1 MKRFAVKMLAAVML
15 MAVSAIG
22 LAQDNQNEKIAAAV
36 QMLCGENVQVLS
48 SSACGSRGAAVVRET
63 DGYSLYVLSEEN
75 GQWKTVFRN
84 PHAAMENSSVYLDT
98 DELLILSWQEGS
110 MFKQYYFR
118 WKDAWTLSSVIDY
131 DTMPDEY
138 DGLTEYLTDWTAD
151 AIRSEICYTDREG
164 NVLNTRKTAEL
175 PNVLSREACLLENFD
190 ASQPPFTGS
199 GYLPDDLQGESDI
212 LKKVFEW
219 VAPPD
224 CTYVDGLLEG
234 AKLQFIADKAD
245 GTRVLLCGW
254 FDGSEGWGLTESTPL
269 PAGTEIGIENFVDT
283 LNLGLKGYGVSIG
296 KRADGKWGAVG
307 ALDEDYFAL
316 GSCWVSDG
324 TLWWNADPAIGTTPW
339 NDITCMDWESLPRS
353 MDEAKAMLD
362 PSGWATPNNP
372 DPKDRLHLRERP
384 DKNSRSLGKYYNG
397 TPLRVIAQEG
407 DFTKVRIGNQVG
419 YMMTKYLLFGEAI
432 NRQETALRGKISVNP
447 VTQILWYGEAEEEDI
462 MSDEV
467 NGLLIV
473 GVVEDRWYWVWDPH
487 KNRFGRILQS
497 ELWDGNG

>member
-1 MKRFAVKMLAAVML
+1 
-15 MAVSAIG
+15 
-22 LAQDNQNEKIAAAV
+22 
-36 QMLCGENVQVLS
+36 
-48 SSACGSRGAAVVRET
+48 
-63 DGYSLYVLSEEN
+63 
-75 GQWKTVFRN
+75 
-84 PHAAMENSSVYLDT
+84 
-98 DELLILSWQEGS
+98 

-118 WKDAWTLSSVIDY
+118 WKEAWTLSSVIDY

-190 ASQPPFTGS
+190 ANQPPFTGS

-234 AKLQFIADKAD
+234 SKLQFMDKAD

-296 KRADGKWGAVG
+296 RRADGNG
-307 ALDEDYFAL
+307 ALSAH
-316 GSCWVSDG
+316 W
-324 TLWWNADPAIGTTPW
+324 
-339 NDITCMDWESLPRS
+339 
-353 MDEAKAMLD
+353 
-362 PSGWATPNNP
+362 
-372 DPKDRLHLRERP
+372 
-384 DKNSRSLGKYYNG
+384 
-397 TPLRVIAQEG
+397 
-407 DFTKVRIGNQVG
+407 VRI
-419 YMMTKYLLFGEAI
+419 I
-432 NRQETALRGKISVNP
+432 LRWAAAG
-447 VTQILWYGEAEEEDI
+447 
-462 MSDEV
+462 
-467 NGLLIV
+467 
-473 GVVEDRWYWVWDPH
+473 
-487 KNRFGRILQS
+487 
-497 ELWDGNG
+497 